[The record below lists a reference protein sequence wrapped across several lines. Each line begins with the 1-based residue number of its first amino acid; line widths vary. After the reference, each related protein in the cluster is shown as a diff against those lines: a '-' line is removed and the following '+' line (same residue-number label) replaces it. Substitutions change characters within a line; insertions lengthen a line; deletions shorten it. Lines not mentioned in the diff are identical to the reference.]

1 MIYLNRR
8 SLPAPKGHELRGEDM
23 KPVVNRFLKYASIDT
38 QGNESVLT
46 CPSNENQRFLA
57 ELLKDEL
64 EEMGISDVEIDEN
77 SFLYAR
83 IPANAEK
90 EVPAL
95 AFFAH
100 MDTCPDV
107 PGGNIRY
114 QIIQGY
120 DGKDI
125 LLNRGLDIR
134 LNSMECPVLRKYIGD
149 DLLVTD
155 GTTVLGAEGKAG
167 VAEIMEAAKWLCE
180 HGEVKHG
187 EIYLV
192 FTPDEELGYSTEY
205 INMKKI
211 PAKFGYTVD
220 EGERGEL
227 NYENFN
233 AATAAVTVK
242 GNSIH
247 PGNAKATMKNA
258 VMMAN
263 EFINLLPKN
272 ETPATTE
279 GYEGYY
285 HISDMTGSMDS
296 CHMTCWIRD
305 FEKSGYE
312 YRKMRLKETAEFLN
326 GYYGAGSFK
335 VEIEDY
341 YFNMREKVEEFPE
354 IIEAAREAMRR
365 AGVETREKPIRGGTD
380 GVTISFMGIPCPNI
394 FSGCQNGQSVKEF
407 ISVQT
412 MEKAVEVILNI
423 IRIFAEK

>member
-1 MIYLNRR
+1 
-8 SLPAPKGHELRGEDM
+8 M
-23 KPVVNRFLKYASIDT
+23 KPVVKRFLKYASIDT
-38 QGNESVLT
+38 QGDENAAV

-64 EEMGISDVEIDEN
+64 QEMGIVKTEIDKN

-83 IPANAEK
+83 IPANTEK
-90 EVPAL
+90 EIPSL

-107 PGGNIRY
+107 PGSNIKY
-114 QIIQGY
+114 QLIESYNGKEII
-120 DGKDI
+120 
-125 LLNRGLDIR
+125 LNKGRDIR
-134 LNSMECPVLRKYIGD
+134 LNPREFPVLRKYIGD

-155 GTTVLGAEGKAG
+155 GTSVLGAEGKAG
-167 VAEIMEAAKWLCE
+167 VAEIMEAVRCLYE
-180 HGEVKHG
+180 HPEILHG
-187 EIYLV
+187 EIYIV

-205 INMKKI
+205 INIQKV

-233 AATAAVTVK
+233 AATATIKVK
-242 GNSIH
+242 GSNMH
-247 PGNAKATMKNA
+247 PGHAKSTMKNA

-272 ETPATTE
+272 EAPAMTE

-285 HISDMTGSMDS
+285 HISDLIGSIES
-296 CHMTCWIRD
+296 CHMTCNIRD
-305 FEKSGYE
+305 FDKNRYE
-312 YRKMRLKETAEFLN
+312 YRKSRLMEMAEFLN
-326 GYYGAGSFK
+326 GYYGPGSFK
-335 VEIEDY
+335 VDIDDY
-341 YFNMREKVEEFPE
+341 YFNMREKVEEYPE

-365 AGVETREKPIRGGTD
+365 AGIETQEKPIRGGTD
-380 GVTISFMGIPCPNI
+380 GVSISFMGIPCPNI

-407 ISVQT
+407 ISIQT
-412 MEKAVEVILNI
+412 MEKSVEVILNI
-423 IRIFAEK
+423 IQIFAER

>member
-1 MIYLNRR
+1 
-8 SLPAPKGHELRGEDM
+8 M
-23 KPVVNRFLKYASIDT
+23 KPVVKRFLKYASIDT
-38 QGNESVLT
+38 QGNESVSV

-64 EEMGISDVEIDEN
+64 EEMGVSQIEIDDS
-77 SFLYAR
+77 SFLYAC
-83 IPANAEK
+83 IPANSEK
-90 EVPAL
+90 KIPAL

-107 PGGNIRY
+107 PGDNIKYR
-114 QIIQGY
+114 IIEGY
-120 DGKDI
+120 DGKEI
-125 LLNRGLDIR
+125 VLNRGADIR
-134 LNSMECPVLRKYIGD
+134 LSPREFPVLRKYIGD

-155 GTTVLGAEGKAG
+155 GTSVLGAEGKAG
-167 VAEIMEAAKWLCE
+167 VAEIMETVRWLCE
-180 HGEVKHG
+180 HPEILHG
-187 EIYLV
+187 EIYVV

-233 AATAAVTVK
+233 AATATITVK
-242 GNSIH
+242 GSSMH
-247 PGNAKATMKNA
+247 PGHAKATMKNA

-272 ETPATTE
+272 EAPAMTE

-285 HISDMTGSMDS
+285 HISDMIGSIES
-296 CHMTCWIRD
+296 CRMTCSIRD
-305 FEKSGYE
+305 FDKDNYE
-312 YRKMRLKETAEFLN
+312 YRKTRLAEMADFLN
-326 GYYGAGSFK
+326 SYYGAGSFR
-335 VEIEDY
+335 VDIDDY

-354 IIEAAREAMRR
+354 IVEVAREAMRR
-365 AGVETREKPIRGGTD
+365 AGVETQEKPIRGGTD

-412 MEKAVEVILNI
+412 MEKSVEVILNI
-423 IRIFAEK
+423 IQIFAER